1 MFTVEKGV
9 IVMSQMSVDEL
20 VKLLDSFSQKGGTSI
35 KPKFEGEKADFVVGN
50 GETISK
56 GIKKSVSELAD
67 CLVEEEQRNSEIF
80 VSEDPAG
87 CVSCA
92 NIPNMEHIDV
102 E

>member
-1 MFTVEKGV
+1 
-9 IVMSQMSVDEL
+9 MSQMNVDDL

-35 KPKFEGEKADFVVGN
+35 KPQFDGEKANFIVGN
-50 GETISK
+50 GETVSK
-56 GIKKSVSELAD
+56 GIKDSVKELAN

-80 VSEDPAG
+80 VTEDPSG

-92 NIPNMEHIDV
+92 NIPNMNHIDG